1 MILDGLTLTVIG
13 MSVVFVFLMLLV
25 FFMQL
30 LSVVVTKFFPEKEVP
45 VAKAASPVAGDT
57 EIAVAIAAAYR
68 QQ

>member
-1 MILDGLTLTVIG
+1 